1 MSSNSRHESYGHSET
16 WNAHDVLRAVVSN
29 SNDAVTV
36 QDFDGQILAW
46 NGAAEVMYGHCEA
59 EALGRNILEFI
70 PESRHDEMQS
80 WADCLWHGRA
90 IAPFETKRIGKD
102 GRIFDIRFTGAAVRD
117 TSNNARAVVTTEREI
132 TTRKDGE
139 RNRRNVQE
147 EVEERVEERTLSLRQ
162 ANHELLAEK
171 NMFQVTLDCIGD
183 AVITTDK
190 GAKITYLNPVA
201 EALSGWSN
209 SEASGLPSPEVFNI
223 FTEAT
228 REPAEDP
235 VANCLRSG
243 EVRRLAGDT
252 LLIRRDGQELSI
264 DDTAA
269 PIFNAAREMVGA
281 VLIFRDVTDKRQ
293 LLQQLSHQAVQDA
306 LTGLENRR
314 GFERCLKQ
322 VLDSPE
328 AHRDSALLYLD
339 LDQFKVVNDTGGHAA
354 GDMLLRHVGALMHA
368 DIRTGDRL
376 ARLGGDEFGILLE
389 NCPKEQARSIA
400 DHLRETIGNFR
411 FEWET
416 KIFTIG
422 ASIGVV
428 PIPQTGA
435 TLSSLLI
442 AADAACYAAKERGGN
457 RVHVYEPDDSMLLQR
472 HGEMQWVG
480 RIKDALRN
488 DRFSLY
494 YQPIVSLVAKPAA
507 GEWSEILIRLL
518 DEQCRLILPGQFTP
532 AAEHYGLITEV
543 DRWVFRHALE
553 ALQLRGS
560 TPASVIYSIN
570 VSGQSLSD
578 QSFLAFAIEEL
589 RRTKVNPAQ
598 VCLEI
603 TETAAI
609 ANLSD
614 AKRFISVF
622 KELGCLFA
630 LDDFGT
636 GLSSFAYLRSLSIDY
651 LKVAGRFVKNMA
663 GDPIDYAMVEGIHR
677 IGRVMGIQTI
687 AEHVEQSATLEGLKT
702 IGVEYAQGNMLGRP
716 RALKARAAGTS

>member
-1 MSSNSRHESYGHSET
+1 MSNNSRHESYGRPEA
-16 WNAHDVLRAVVSN
+16 WNAHDVLRTVVSN

-36 QDFDGQILAW
+36 QDFDGRILAW
-46 NGAAEVMYGHCEA
+46 NRAAEVMYGYCEA
-59 EALGRNILEFI
+59 EALGRNILEFT
-70 PESRHDEMQS
+70 PKATHDEMRS
-80 WADCLWHGRA
+80 WADCLWLGHA
-90 IAPFETKRIGKD
+90 IVPFRTQRIAKNGH
-102 GRIFDIRFTGAAVRD
+102 IFDIWCTGAAVRD
-117 TSNNARAVVTTEREI
+117 GSSNARAVVTTEREI
-132 TTRKDGE
+132 ATRKDGDG
-139 RNRRNVQE
+139 NRRKAQE
-147 EVEERVEERTLSLRQ
+147 ELEELVEERTLSLRE

-171 NMFQVTLDCIGD
+171 NMFQVTLDSIGD
-183 AVITTDK
+183 AVITTDD

-228 REPAEDP
+228 RERAEDP

-269 PIFNAAREMVGA
+269 PIFNAARETVGA
-281 VLIFRDVTDKRQ
+281 VLIFRDVTDKRH
-293 LLQQLSHQAVQDA
+293 LVQQLSHQAVQDA

-314 GFERCLKQ
+314 GFERRLKH

-328 AHRDSALLYLD
+328 AHQPSALLYLD
-339 LDQFKVVNDTGGHAA
+339 LDQFKVVNDTSGHAA
-354 GDMLLRHVGALMHA
+354 GDKLLRHIGSLMQA
-368 DIRTGDRL
+368 GIRTGDRL

-389 NCPKEQARSIA
+389 NCPKEQARCIA
-400 DHLRETIGNFR
+400 NHLREMIGNFR

-416 KIFTIG
+416 KIFTVG

-442 AADAACYAAKERGGN
+442 AADVACYAAKERGGN
-457 RVHVYEPDDSMLLQR
+457 RVHVYELDDSTLIQR
-472 HGEMQWVG
+472 HGEIQWVG
-480 RIKDALRN
+480 RIQDALRN
-488 DRFSLY
+488 DHLSLY
-494 YQPIVSLVAKPAA
+494 YQPIVSIRAKPES
-507 GEWSEILIRLL
+507 GQWGEILLRLL
-518 DEQCRLILPGQFTP
+518 DEEGQLILPNQFTP
-532 AAEHYGLITEV
+532 AAERYGLMTEV

-553 ALQLRGS
+553 TLQLRGS
-560 TPASVIYSIN
+560 NPAPAIYSIN
-570 VSGQSLSD
+570 ASGQSLSD
-578 QSFLAFAIEEL
+578 ENFLAFLIEEF
-589 RRTKVNPAQ
+589 RRTRVNPAQ

-609 ANLSD
+609 ANLSH
-614 AKRFISVF
+614 AMRFISVL

-651 LKVAGRFVKNMA
+651 LKIAGRFVKNMA
-663 GDPIDYAMVEGIHR
+663 DDPIDYAMVEGIHH

-687 AEHVEQSATLEGLKT
+687 AEHVEESATLEGLKT
-702 IGVEYAQGNMLGRP
+702 VGVEYAQGNMLGRP
-716 RALKARAAGTS
+716 TALKARVAGMS

>member
-1 MSSNSRHESYGHSET
+1 MSSNSRHESYGHPET
-16 WNAHDVLRAVVSN
+16 WNAHDVLRTVISN

-36 QDFDGQILAW
+36 QDFDGRILAW
-46 NGAAEVMYGHCEA
+46 NGAAEVMYGYCEA
-59 EALGRNILEFI
+59 EALGRNILEFT
-70 PESRHDEMQS
+70 PTSRHDEMQS
-80 WADCLWHGRA
+80 WADCLWHGHA

-102 GRIFDIRFTGAAVRD
+102 GRIFDTWFTGEAVRD

-132 TTRKDGE
+132 TTREDGE
-139 RNRRNVQE
+139 WNRRKVQQE
-147 EVEERVEERTLSLRQ
+147 MEERVEERTSRLRQ

-171 NMFQVTLDCIGD
+171 TMFQVTLDCIGD
-183 AVITTDK
+183 AVITTDN

-223 FTEAT
+223 FTEAS
-228 REPAEDP
+228 REPAQDP

-243 EVRRLAGDT
+243 EVSRLAGDT
-252 LLIRRDGQELSI
+252 LLIRRDGRELSV

-293 LLQQLSHQAVQDA
+293 LVQQLSHQAVQDA

-314 GFERCLKQ
+314 GFERRLKHL
-322 VLDSPE
+322 LDSSE
-328 AHRDSALLYLD
+328 ARQASALLYLD

-354 GDMLLRHVGALMHA
+354 GDILLRQVGALMHA

-389 NCPKEQARSIA
+389 NCPKEQARRIA
-400 DHLRETIGNFR
+400 NHLRETIGNFR

-422 ASIGVV
+422 VSIGVV

-457 RVHVYEPDDSMLLQR
+457 RVHVYELDDSMLVQR

-480 RIKDALRN
+480 RLKDALRN

-494 YQPIVSLVAKPAA
+494 YQPIVSLGAKRAA
-507 GEWSEILIRLL
+507 GLWGEILVRLL
-518 DEQCRLILPGQFTP
+518 DEEGQLILPGQFMP
-532 AAEHYGLITEV
+532 AAEHYGLMTEV
-543 DRWVFRHALE
+543 DRWVFGHALE
-553 ALQLRGS
+553 ALQVRGA
-560 TPASVIYSIN
+560 TPASLIYSIN
-570 VSGQSLSD
+570 ISGQSLSD
-578 QSFLAFAIEEL
+578 ENFLAFVIEEL
-589 RRTKVNPAQ
+589 HRAKVNPAQ

-609 ANLSD
+609 ANLSE
-614 AKRFISVF
+614 AMRFISVL

-636 GLSSFAYLRSLSIDY
+636 GLSSFAYLRSLSVDY
-651 LKVAGRFVKNMA
+651 LKVAGRFVENMA
-663 GDPIDYAMVEGIHR
+663 GDPIDYAMVEAIHH
-677 IGRVMGIQTI
+677 IGLVMGIPTI
-687 AEHVEQSATLEGLKT
+687 AEHVEQSATLEGLKA
-702 IGVEYAQGNMLGRP
+702 IGVEYAQGHMLGQP
-716 RALKARAAGTS
+716 TALKARVASTS